1 MIAPINDYMLVYAI
15 DIQLASQSPG
25 GNVRDAVIVATARTP
40 ISKAYKGAFNNSKS
54 PSIAAAAIR
63 AAVERA
69 GLAGEEIEDLIL
81 GCVLTAGTQG
91 LNVARASTLAAGLP
105 VTVPS
110 QTVDRQCSSGLM
122 AIAIASRQV
131 IADGMNVVLAGG
143 VENITAMNAPYF
155 QWARE
160 ERDPAVLKFHKHAYM
175 PMLETAE
182 FVAKKYRVSRA
193 RQDAYSLQSQLRMAA
208 AQAEGR
214 FDQEIVPVTVT
225 QAVKNRESGEVSYRE
240 VTIEGDEGCRPNTT
254 LAGLEALQPVV
265 EGGCVTAGNAS
276 QLSDGASACVVM
288 EAGEAARRGLA
299 PLGRYIGMA
308 VMGNAPEEMG
318 IGPVYAIPKLLA
330 RHGLNIDDIGLWE
343 LNEAFAVQCLYCRD
357 ALGIDPER
365 YNVNGGAI
373 AMGHPY
379 GMSGARMVGHA
390 LIEGRRRGVKY
401 AVVSMCIGGGMGAA
415 GLFEVFS

>member
-1 MIAPINDYMLVYAI
+1 M
-15 DIQLASQSPG
+15 
-25 GNVRDAVIVATARTP
+25 REAVIVATARTP
-40 ISKAYKGAFNNSKS
+40 ITKAYKGAFNNTSS

-63 AAVERA
+63 AAVSRA
-69 GLAGEEIEDLIL
+69 GLAGDEIEDMVM

-110 QTVDRQCSSGLM
+110 QTIDRQCSSGLM
-122 AIAIASRQV
+122 AIAIASRQ
-131 IADGMNVVLAGG
+131 IMADGMNVVVAGG
-143 VENITAMNAPYF
+143 VENITALNAPYF
-155 QWARE
+155 KWARE
-160 ERDPAVLKFHKHAYM
+160 ARDPAVLDFQKHAYM

-182 FVAKKYRVSRA
+182 FVANKYNVSREQ
-193 RQDAYSLQSQLRMAA
+193 QDAYALESQLRMAQ

-214 FDQEIVPVTVT
+214 FDAEIV
-225 QAVKNRESGEVSYRE
+225 AVSASQMVKDKDSGEVSYRQ
-240 VTIEGDEGCRPNTT
+240 VSVDRDEGCRPGTT
-254 LAGLEALQPVV
+254 LEGLASLPAVV
-265 EGGCVTAGNAS
+265 EGGSVTAGNAS

-288 EAGEAARRGLA
+288 EAAEAGRRGLA
-299 PLGRYIGMA
+299 PLGRYVGMA

-318 IGPVYAIPKLLA
+318 IGPVYAIPKLLQ
-330 RHGLNIDDIGLWE
+330 RHGLTIDDVGLWE

-357 ALGIDPER
+357 ALEIDPAR
-365 YNVNGGAI
+365 YNVSGGAI

-401 AVVSMCIGGGMGAA
+401 VVVSMCVGGGMGAA
-415 GLFEVFS
+415 ALFEVFA